1 MWSGTMNYHVVL
13 PLYRPSPTKYLPAS
27 NHKIIFQ
34 PALKFKE
41 ILGVPVTPSYKMF
54 ILKAG

>member
-1 MWSGTMNYHVVL
+1 MHYQVVL
-13 PLYRPSPTKYLPAS
+13 PPYRQSPSKYLLAS
-27 NHKIIFQ
+27 KRKIIHQ

-41 ILGVPVTPSYKMF
+41 TLGVPVTPSYKMF